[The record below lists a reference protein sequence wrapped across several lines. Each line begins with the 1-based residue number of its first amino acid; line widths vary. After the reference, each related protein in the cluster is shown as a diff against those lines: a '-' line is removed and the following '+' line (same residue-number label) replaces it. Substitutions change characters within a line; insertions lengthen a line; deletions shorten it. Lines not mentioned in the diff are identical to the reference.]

1 VRRFAAVIPVVLL
14 LLIACNGPNTPLAD
28 KGPPVVLPPYRT
40 GEPLRGA
47 LPEPIGKITATQF
60 AAVLKNIS
68 SWDGGTQQ
76 DRCSDATLCG
86 FGFSKVSVTIEP
98 AIDALNADS
107 NNVTDNGTILAR
119 VQNIGHRPTGGF
131 AGYELNPG
139 PQYYY
144 FVVRRTAHGPMWQLV
159 PFFEGDTHD
168 PQAVGKGGAFV
179 DCGHNTRPT
188 KTKAGFYTCK
198 QSKKHIE
205 TSSLLDFSAL
215 NLVAQ
220 FFGVGDSFLDQ
231 APGWVSCVYG
241 CCTLSW

>member
-40 GEPLRGA
+40 GQLLLGA
-47 LPEPIGKITATQF
+47 LPAPIGTVTAAQF
-60 AAVLKNIS
+60 RAAVKNIS
-68 SWDGGTQQ
+68 SWNGGSQQ

-86 FGFSKVSVTIEP
+86 FGFSKVPVTIEP

-107 NNVTDNGTILAR
+107 VNVTDKGTILAR
-119 VQNIGHRPTGGF
+119 VQNIGQRPTAGF
-131 AGYELNPG
+131 AGYELSPG

-144 FVVRRTAHGPMWQLV
+144 FVVRSTAQGPMWQLV
-159 PFFEGDTHD
+159 PFLDSDTNN
-168 PQAVGKGGAFV
+168 PKAVKEGAFV
-179 DCGHNTRPT
+179 DCGHKTRPT
-188 KTKAGFYTCK
+188 KSVAGFYTCK
-198 QSKKHIE
+198 QSKKHIQ

-215 NLVAQ
+215 SAVAQ
-220 FFGVGDSFLDQ
+220 FFGFGDSFLDQ